1 MGLYD
6 YFFGPST
13 PPPPTA
19 AQRAAAQRAAAQR
32 AAAQRDAQARLSQSP
47 TQRTGT
53 LPCGLPIKVN
63 PCDLKD
69 LKITEVK
76 NGSGQAPW
84 VGSEPEPKER
94 QVPAAFFLTSRGTP
108 NANPYVTG
116 TIIEVTAGSPKDF
129 RKTTINILIEEDY
142 QFCTQ
147 ETHPHLVV
155 IDPLGK
161 NTTLRGGKSHS
172 IQVFRKSR
180 GTDES
185 RFSSFVDIWPVR
197 WGFQDYRISAWV
209 CGVRK
214 GGPAVRSQHT
224 AIRVYPSDQWQLDIK
239 APSLFS
245 GSIKHGTNT
254 WDASNPTSK
263 TTATATA
270 NLRNTVA
277 TAKGERSVSGGAAS
291 YTGSLESKAA
301 GGTDGE
307 LDTRVKVELK
317 RNGDKVLG
325 LDWILTAINAL
336 KNIEATVK
344 SITDAIK
351 KFKPKVGWDFSF
363 GIEVLAGSLK
373 ATWGFKEHL
382 DRRVFF
388 AYSVSV
394 KLTLLKVSFSVA
406 FGVDL
411 TIKGYGFI
419 ANIEGKIEGSL
430 TVSADVERKTPDETQ
445 WKFARFKTD
454 FPATLTAK
462 GMAIHDRVLSLTAGA
477 ESGFESDGKVGFDPQ
492 GFGVQVTKIEFK
504 GITLKGR
511 AVVISLFDVDVDYK
525 VMQKRIVGG
534 PMRFPG

>member
-32 AAAQRDAQARLSQSP
+32 AAAQRDAQARLCQSP

-76 NGSGQAPW
+76 NGSAQAPW
-84 VGSEPEPKER
+84 VGTEPEPKER

-116 TIIEVTAGSPKDF
+116 TIIEVTAGSPRDF

-142 QFCTQ
+142 QFCSQ
-147 ETHPHLVV
+147 ESHPHLVV
-155 IDPLGK
+155 IDPAGR

-180 GTDES
+180 GTDEN
-185 RFSSFVDIWPVR
+185 RFSSFIDIWPVR

-254 WDASNPTSK
+254 WDEANPTSK

-270 NLRNTVA
+270 NLRHTVA
-277 TAKGERSVSGGAAS
+277 TAKGERSVSGGRSS

-307 LDTRVKVELK
+307 IDTRVKVELK

-462 GMAIHDRVLSLTAGA
+462 GMAVHDRVLSLTAGA

>member
-53 LPCGLPIKVN
+53 LPCGLPIEVH

-69 LKITEVK
+69 LKITESK
-76 NGSGQAPW
+76 NGSAQAPW
-84 VGSEPEPKER
+84 VGTEPEPKER
-94 QVPAAFFLTSRGTP
+94 IVPAAFFLTSKGTP
-108 NANPYVTG
+108 LKNPYLTG
-116 TIIEVTAGSPKDF
+116 SIIEVTAGAPKDF
-129 RKTTINILIEEDY
+129 RKTTIEILIEEDY
-142 QFCTQ
+142 QFCAK
-147 ETHPHLVV
+147 ENHPHLVV

-161 NTTLRGGKSHS
+161 NTTLRGGKKHS

-185 RFSSFVDIWPVR
+185 RFASFVDIWPVR

-224 AIRVYPSDQWQLDIK
+224 AIRVYPADQWEFEVK

-245 GSIKHGTNT
+245 ASIKHGTNT
-254 WDASNPTSK
+254 WGGNASSK

-270 NLRNTVA
+270 NLPHSIN
-277 TAKGERSVSGGAAS
+277 TAKGERSVAGGATT

-301 GGTDGE
+301 GGQDGN

-317 RNGDKVLG
+317 RDGQKVLG

-336 KNIEATVK
+336 KHIEATVK
-344 SITDAIK
+344 EIGDAIK

-363 GIEVLAGSLK
+363 GVEVLTGSLK
-373 ATWGFKEHL
+373 ATWGFKESL

-406 FGVDL
+406 FGIDL

-419 ANIEGKIEGSL
+419 ANIEGKIDGSL
-430 TVSADVERKTPDETQ
+430 AVSADVERKSIADPE

-454 FPATLTAK
+454 FPASLTAK
-462 GMAIHDRVLSLTAGA
+462 GMAIHDRVLSLSAGA
-477 ESGFESDGKVGFDPQ
+477 ESGFESDGKIGFDPQ

-511 AVVISLFDVDVDYK
+511 ATVISLFDVDVDYK
-525 VMQKRIVGG
+525 VMQKRIIGG
-534 PMRFPG
+534 PLRFPG